1 MTVSRVK
8 YSDFRNIVSGE
19 IELSPGVNVFLG
31 NNAEGKTNALEGI
44 YLMAAGKS
52 FRTPRERE
60 MVRFGADHFEVTL
73 SMTDSRMDSASSGLF
88 DVTYMLNRLVDDS
101 ALAEMEPFR

>member
-1 MTVSRVK
+1 MTVTEVRYKS
-8 YSDFRNIVSGE
+8 FRNIAEAE
-19 IELSPGVNVFLG
+19 IPLSPGVNVFLG

-60 MVRFGADHFEVTL
+60 MVRFGDEFFEVSLT
-73 SMTDSRMDSASSGLF
+73 MEDSRR
-88 DVTYMLNRLVDDS
+88 T
-101 ALAEMEPFR
+101 